1 MVGAD
6 GQCQS
11 GGGLSL
17 LTYKPMIFESDQRL
31 PEQGPKEEKVD
42 GPHSRKREYG
52 PSVLGLRMLMARWP
66 DRLW

>member
-1 MVGAD
+1 MEVGLVGAD

-17 LTYKPMIFESDQRL
+17 LTYKPMIVEASQRL
-31 PEQGPKEEKVD
+31 PEQGSKGREKVD

-52 PSVLGLRMLMARWP
+52 PSVLGLRMLMT
-66 DRLW
+66 